1 MRLFGSSGIRGV
13 VFKEFTPDL
22 AMKIG
27 KTVGS
32 EYNSVVMGR
41 DARLTGRLFSG
52 VLSSALM
59 SVGAEV
65 CDVGIVTTPTLAYA
79 ARNRDAGVMIT
90 ASHNPPEY
98 NGIKLWNPDGSSFGT
113 EQMAAVEARLE
124 SQIPETDWLN
134 VGSMSQYGHAIDDHR
149 KRILSLVGQAE
160 LNVVVDC
167 ANGPASLITPYILDK
182 MGCKVTTIN
191 SQLDGRF
198 PGRPGEPTEENLS
211 VLIGAVKELG
221 ADLGIAH
228 DGDADRMVAVDDR
241 GRYAGGDDLLR
252 VFATE
257 TGARSIVVPV
267 DATMLLDDRFGEN
280 IYRTRVGDVYV
291 SEKIKQTNADFGGE
305 PSGTWVFPKLSLCP
319 DGIFA
324 AAKLVE
330 ICRDRK
336 LSSILGSMPSI
347 PMLKETLRFEAVDRD
362 RIREALEREVSS
374 LKRAEIDTTDGVR
387 ARFEDGW
394 ALIRLSGTE
403 PKVRITVEA
412 REMKRAEEIMGMA
425 MGVARRCLP

>member
-13 VFKEFTPDL
+13 AFKDFTLDL
-22 AMKIG
+22 AMRIG
-27 KTVGS
+27 KAVGS

-52 VLSSALM
+52 AVSSALM
-59 SVGAEV
+59 SVGSEV

-79 ARNRDAGVMIT
+79 ARSRDAGVMIT

-113 EQMAAVEARLE
+113 KHMTEIEAKLDSE
-124 SQIPETDWLN
+124 MPEADWLN
-134 VGSMSQYGHAIDDHR
+134 VGSMSQYGQATDDH
-149 KRILSLVGQAE
+149 KKHILSLVEHAE
-160 LNVVVDC
+160 LKVVVDC
-167 ANGPASLITPYILDK
+167 ANGPASLITPYVLDK
-182 MGCKVTTIN
+182 MGCQVTTIN

-198 PGRPGEPTEENLS
+198 PGRPSEPTEENLK
-211 VLIGAVKELG
+211 VLIGAVKDLN

-228 DGDADRMVAVDDR
+228 DGDADRMVAVDDK
-241 GRYAGGDDLLR
+241 GRYTGGDELLK

-267 DATMLLDDRFGEN
+267 DATMLLDYKFGNN
-280 IYRTRVGDVYV
+280 IHRTRVGDVYI
-291 SEKIKQTNADFGGE
+291 SEKIKQTGADFGGE
-305 PSGTWVFPKLSLCP
+305 PSGTWVFPKVSLCP

-336 LSSILGSMPSI
+336 LSAIIDDMPSL
-347 PMLKETLRFEAVDRD
+347 PMLRETLRFDAADRN
-362 RIREALEREVSS
+362 RIQESLEKEVSS
-374 LKRAEIDTTDGVR
+374 LKKAKIDTTDGVR
-387 ARFEDGW
+387 ARYEDGW

-403 PKVRITVEA
+403 PKMRITVEA
-412 REMKRAEEIMGMA
+412 REMKRAEEILETA
-425 MGVARRCLP
+425 MSIARRCLP